1 MITLGDV
8 HFCMAEVS
16 IITNDLE
23 PALSHARKSLQI
35 FDKHDRNGWRFA
47 QAQNELSEA
56 YISAGMYEH
65 AIEQADLAIISY
77 SVLEEPEY
85 ADWAQMNKGSLC
97 VTLDGMTTHRRS
109 LRIISITES
118 KNLGQWTRSHSSMI
132 CRLLL
137 AIHTDE

>member
-1 MITLGDV
+1 MILGDV

-16 IITNDLE
+16 IITNDVE
-23 PALSHARKSLQI
+23 SALSHARKSLEI

-65 AIEQADLAIISY
+65 AIEQADLAIVSY

-85 ADWAQMNKGSLC
+85 ADWAQMNKGLSLC
-97 VTLDGMTTHRRS
+97 NLGRYDDASTVIADYLNYREQEFGPMD
-109 LRIISITES
+109 TES
-118 KNLGQWTRSHSSMI
+118 FKYDSSPFI
-132 CRLLL
+132 G
-137 AIHTDE
+137 HTY